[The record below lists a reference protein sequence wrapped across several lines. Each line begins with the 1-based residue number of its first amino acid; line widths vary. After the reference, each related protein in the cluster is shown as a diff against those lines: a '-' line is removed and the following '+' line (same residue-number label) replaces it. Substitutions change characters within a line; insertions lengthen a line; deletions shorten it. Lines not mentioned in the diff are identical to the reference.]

1 MAFISDRMKV
11 GRTMRLKRYCCAPAK
26 YIDVH
31 YKAPAP
37 VFALHTQD
45 AKFPISNQK
54 RTPEP
59 KRPRITLKMSEA
71 SVT

>member
-1 MAFISDRMKV
+1 
-11 GRTMRLKRYCCAPAK
+11 MRLKRGYCCAPAK
-26 YIDVH
+26 YIDVIIT
-31 YKAPAP
+31 KAPAP

-45 AKFPISNQK
+45 AKFPISNEK

-59 KRPRITLKMSEA
+59 KRPRITFKMSEA